1 MSEHTKEPWYT
12 SATDDGLIEITN
24 DERNGA
30 IVAIAEVSTGYNGQ
44 IGIEQEANARRIV
57 ACVNACAG
65 FNTGQ
70 LENVL
75 LFGDT
80 LKQRFMVLSNLETE
94 LRCQRDGLLLALEYA
109 IRQHQGLATVQGIAM
124 AIEAVKGT
132 ET

>member
-1 MSEHTKEPWYT
+1 MSHTPEPWIFFKDRSNRVVVGPSTNYT
-12 SATDDGLIEITN
+12 AAICSITPEI
-24 DERNGA
+24 DCC
-30 IVAIAEVSTGYNGQ
+30 
-44 IGIEQEANARRIV
+44 EANARRIV

-80 LKQRFMVLSNLETE
+80 LEQRFMVLSNLETE

>member
-1 MSEHTKEPWYT
+1 MSHTPEPWEV
-12 SATDDGLIEITN
+12 TDLRYIRQSNEP
-24 DERNGA
+24 RHV
-30 IVAIAEVSTGYNGQ
+30 VARASKMGGM
-44 IGIEQEANARRIV
+44 EANARRIV

>member
-1 MSEHTKEPWYT
+1 M
-12 SATDDGLIEITN
+12 G
-24 DERNGA
+24 GM
-30 IVAIAEVSTGYNGQ
+30 
-44 IGIEQEANARRIV
+44 EANARRIV